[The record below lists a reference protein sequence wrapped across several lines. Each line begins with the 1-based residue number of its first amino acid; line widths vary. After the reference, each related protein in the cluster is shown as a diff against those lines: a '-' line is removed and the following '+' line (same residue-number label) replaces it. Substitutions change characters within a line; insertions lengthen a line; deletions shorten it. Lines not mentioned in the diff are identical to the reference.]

1 MRLSQADVGRITRVE
16 NFADFQI
23 LQSPADNLFYWCGT
37 GENSH
42 LDSPKGYR
50 IFEEALNEAL
60 ETIEFST
67 EVEQGLWPE
76 QNRKNTT

>member
-1 MRLSQADVGRITRVE
+1 MLIVE

-23 LQSPADNLFYWCGT
+23 LQNFADNLFYWRGT
-37 GENSH
+37 GENNH

-60 ETIEFST
+60 ETIELSA

-76 QNRKNTT
+76 KHRKNN